1 MPHTCNNRAGNQCLN
16 DWIGCVMDQNDVDR
30 SHGVKRN
37 CVQNC
42 GYWLCRNRVVT
53 KAAIQNTP
61 PSESMKVTELESCLR
76 YTGRIMT
83 GNKQDVVRRP
93 TGIYLFTAL
102 QSNGIRSP
110 ASDIRQSI
118 LQRLQNSAKY
128 SLLQTI
134 PQQLS
139 NSVFF
144 ITCLRPPPPPPP
156 PPHQLNRSH
165 KYYSHHSS
173 VFILKQSITI
183 TVVQSSLLLLS
194 SPAVYEQCWVNSCV
208 RCWYERQGGG
218 GGGGGKKQRESINV
232 DIFLLNYS
240 Y

>member
-1 MPHTCNNRAGNQCLN
+1 
-16 DWIGCVMDQNDVDR
+16 MDQKDID

-42 GYWLCRNRVVT
+42 GYWLCRNRAVT

-61 PSESMKVTELESCLR
+61 PSELMKVTELESCLR

-83 GNKQDVVRRP
+83 GNKQEVVRRP

-118 LQRLQNSAKY
+118 LQNSAKY
-128 SLLQTI
+128 SPLQTI
-134 PQQLS
+134 QQLS

-144 ITCLRPPPPPPP
+144 ITCLRPPPPSTSAKSFTQVLLSPQFSL
-156 PPHQLNRSH
+156 HSKT
-165 KYYSHHSS
+165 KYYYYRGS
-173 VFILKQSITI
+173 VFIIITI
-183 TVVQSSLLLLS
+183 I
-194 SPAVYEQCWVNSCV
+194 ASCV
-208 RCWYERQGGG
+208 
-218 GGGGGKKQRESINV
+218 
-232 DIFLLNYS
+232 
-240 Y
+240 